1 MAGENRE
8 IKSCVIRFSSLGDVL
23 LTLPLIG
30 PLAEATGGMVAFITR
45 EPYRTLLERHPEVGA
60 VFTIPGRG
68 SDKESGLNNV
78 VDNVNASIETLE
90 YVFDI
95 HDVTLSRHVLRRIS
109 AKQKLKYKKDA
120 VKRLL
125 LAATGIDLL
134 PEPALSV
141 PDKYARALTPAEVNA
156 PDYNFRIDVDREQAE
171 HFATDNGLK
180 PGFIAIAPRARY
192 ETKSWQKGDFAEVI
206 KALSER
212 GYKIA
217 LFDEEPLGE
226 WGDALVKAG
235 AKDVSGIT
243 PLDILPEA
251 VSGAAAII
259 CNDSALAHLG
269 PLLGVPVVDIFG
281 PTSPRFGFAAFG
293 ERDVTLYADYPCSPC
308 TRHGKRKCWRG
319 DKACMDAIPPE
330 QVVDAL
336 LTVVEGA

>member
-1 MAGENRE
+1 MACENRE
-8 IKSCVIRFSSLGDVL
+8 IKTCVIRFSSLGDVL

-45 EPYRTLLERHPEVGA
+45 EPYRTLLDRHPEVGA

-68 SDKESGLNNV
+68 SDKENGLGDI
-78 VDNVNASIETLE
+78 VDSLNASIGALE

-95 HDVTLSRHVLRRIS
+95 HDVTLSRFALRRID
-109 AKQKLKYKKDA
+109 AKEKFKYKKNA
-120 VKRLL
+120 VERLL
-125 LAATGIDLL
+125 FAATGIDLL

-141 PDKYARALTPAEVNA
+141 PDKYARALTPAGVDG
-156 PDYNFRIDVDREQAE
+156 PDYNFRIDVDREQADD
-171 HFATDNGLK
+171 FAEENGLK

-192 ETKSWQKGDFAEVI
+192 ETKSWQKGNFAEVV
-206 KALSER
+206 KTLSER
-212 GYKIA
+212 GYNVA

-235 AKDVSGIT
+235 AKDVSGRT

-281 PTSPRFGFAAFG
+281 PTSPRFGFAPWG
-293 ERDVTLYADYPCSPC
+293 KLDITLYADYPCSPC
-308 TRHGKRKCWRG
+308 TRHGRRKCWRG
-319 DKACMDAIPPE
+319 DKACMDAIVPKH
-330 QVVDAL
+330 VVDAV